1 MISISH
7 EQDYVHVAVI
17 GEFTV
22 ADFREFEENVV
33 YEIRFH
39 GHANLLFDLTEM
51 ISYTLDMAV
60 EEVRFTKAHKQDFG
74 RVAVVS
80 DDQWVAWSAWLN
92 QLLSDAEIELFSGVD
107 AARDWLMGESA
118 DRQAAASI

>member
-7 EQDYVHVAVI
+7 EQNYVHVAVI

-33 YEIRFH
+33 YEIRFR

-60 EEVRFTKAHKQDFG
+60 EEVRFTREHKQDFG
-74 RVAVVS
+74 RVAVIS

-92 QLLSDAEIELFSGVD
+92 QLLSDAEIELFSSVD
-107 AARDWLMGESA
+107 AARDWLSQEGTDTKA
-118 DRQAAASI
+118 PASI